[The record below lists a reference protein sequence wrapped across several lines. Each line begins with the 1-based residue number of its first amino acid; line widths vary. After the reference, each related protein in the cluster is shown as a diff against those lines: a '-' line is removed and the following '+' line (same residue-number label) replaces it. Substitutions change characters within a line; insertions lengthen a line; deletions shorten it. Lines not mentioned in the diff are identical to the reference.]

1 MVRVG
6 ISGFGRISRV
16 VMRAAMDMEDVQIAG
31 INWRNSDLDYI
42 VYMLK
47 YDSTFGR
54 FPGTVEKYDKG
65 IMVNGKKIPVF
76 MEGDAHD
83 IPWGDCGA
91 EYIMEGTG
99 AYNTTEKAQAHLD
112 AGAKKVII
120 SAPAKDKETPTFVY
134 GVNHE
139 EYKPEYNVVSN
150 ASCTTNCLAPL
161 CKVINDNWGI
171 DRSGPDVHHSCGNRK
186 AEGSRCSFHEG
197 LAYRQKRIRQRN
209 SVFHRRSKGC
219 WSGNSGTAG
228 QDDRY
233 FLPCTDF

>member
-16 VMRAAMDMEDVQIAG
+16 VMRAAMDMEDVEIAG

-120 SAPAKDKETPTFVY
+120 SAPAKDKVTPTFVY
-134 GVNHE
+134 GLSLIH
-139 EYKPEYNVVSN
+139 
-150 ASCTTNCLAPL
+150 
-161 CKVINDNWGI
+161 I
-171 DRSGPDVHHSCGNRK
+171 
-186 AEGSRCSFHEG
+186 
-197 LAYRQKRIRQRN
+197 
-209 SVFHRRSKGC
+209 
-219 WSGNSGTAG
+219 
-228 QDDRY
+228 
-233 FLPCTDF
+233 